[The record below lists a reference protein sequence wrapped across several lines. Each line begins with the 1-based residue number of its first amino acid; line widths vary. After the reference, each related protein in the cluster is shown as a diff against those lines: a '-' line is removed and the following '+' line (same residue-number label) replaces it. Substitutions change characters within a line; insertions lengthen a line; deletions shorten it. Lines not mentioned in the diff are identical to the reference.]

1 MPSITRSDGRTVTD
15 PRDVEELIRRL
26 GLEYEKIVPKQV
38 PALDRVLTE
47 RRLSGEDAEQIL
59 AVNRERLPDGHTGAD
74 VVALFSGGPGL
85 GDLPYR
91 RPHTHAD
98 DEVRFIVAGG
108 GTFGFVLP
116 DGEQIELGVEAGDLL
131 SIPAGTEHWFKL
143 GSEAA
148 LVAVRLFGAN
158 PDWRG
163 QYTATQITSLPD

>member
-1 MPSITRSDGRTVTD
+1 MPPITRSDGRTVTD
-15 PRDVEELIRRL
+15 PRDAEDLIRLL
-26 GLEYEKIVPKQV
+26 GLGVEKIAPAHV
-38 PALDRVLTE
+38 PALDRVLAE
-47 RRLSGEDAEQIL
+47 RRLGGDDADHIL
-59 AVNRERLPDGHTGAD
+59 AANRERLPAGHAGAD
-74 VVALFSGGPGL
+74 VVALFPGGPGL

-108 GTFGFVLP
+108 GAFGFVLP
-116 DGEQIELGVEAGDLL
+116 DGGQIELGVEAGDLL

-143 GSEAA
+143 RPDGA

-163 QYTATQITSLPD
+163 HYTATKVLFRPD